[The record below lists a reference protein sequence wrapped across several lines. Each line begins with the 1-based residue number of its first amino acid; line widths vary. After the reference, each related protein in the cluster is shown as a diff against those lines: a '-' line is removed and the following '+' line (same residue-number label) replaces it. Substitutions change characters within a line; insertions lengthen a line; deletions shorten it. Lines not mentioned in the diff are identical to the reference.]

1 VILMS
6 EKVSNTY
13 LSSKDKSLRLVT
25 YDLSLELSSNYSND
39 ELNSN
44 LILINIDRELYLTK

>member
-1 VILMS
+1 MS